1 MAIFTQR
8 LVSLPDFAGALHRGL
23 AAFGDALTSIVEHNG
38 RLRRMQWL
46 QDMSDEELAER
57 GLKREDIVRHVFGD

>member
-23 AAFGDALTSIVEHNG
+23 AALGDALTSIVEHNG